1 MSLENILQTFAVIN
15 ADKQVS
21 AETADSSLYQRLEQN
36 YNSFKGCELV
46 SCFTFEQDWDSW
58 EMHPAGDEL
67 VILMSG
73 LVTFVIESDGTTRE
87 TCLSTPGDY
96 VVVPQGHWHT
106 ARLSKSSTVLFITP
120 GEGTQHRSD

>member
-1 MSLENILQTFAVIN
+1 MNLQNILQTFAVIN

-21 AETADSSLYQRLEQN
+21 AEVADSSLYQRLDQD

-46 SCFTFEQDWDSW
+46 SCYTFEKDWDSW

-73 LVTFVIESDGTTRE
+73 LVTFVIESGGETRE
-87 TCLSTPGDY
+87 ICLSKPGDY
-96 VVVPQGHWHT
+96 VVVPTGCWHT
-106 ARLSKSSTVLFITP
+106 ARLNQSSTVLFITP
-120 GEGTQHRSD
+120 GEGTQHRQA